1 MRDYGNLMKVHYQWK
16 KRSEVNMVNPHNSP
30 WLKPIFVKINDDKFR
45 WKFMSIKKHATTTLL
60 ANEFHSVL
68 AINKDIYI
76 AKNSNKFRLRSHLDW
91 AWYTPLTLAQAIDSN
106 TVDEYYE
113 IMLNNINSDPNIW
126 KDSDFE
132 MELKS
137 YYAARVGRASLL

>member
-1 MRDYGNLMKVHYQWK
+1 MKDYGNVTKVHCQWK
-16 KRSEVNMVNPHNSP
+16 KRLEVNMVNPHNSP

-45 WKFMSIKKHATTTLL
+45 WKFMSIKKHDTTTLL